1 MESVFYFIIGIIVVW
16 YIIKIGSKL
25 EKDDE
30 DKKNKPWYTKK
41 SSWFLGIIM
50 FIFWGYILGV
60 MVKGCGNKRSSSSY
74 YFQNEMN
81 DNYRPDR
88 GMRRR

>member
-16 YIIKIGSKL
+16 YILKIGSKL
-25 EKDDE
+25 ERDDE
-30 DKKNKPWYTKK
+30 DIKNQSWYTKK

-50 FIFWGYILGV
+50 IIFWGYVLSV

-74 YFQNEMN
+74 FSQDELF
-81 DNYRPDR
+81 DNFRPDR